1 MEAFRLSIFIAM
13 VFLLPACLRQ
23 ENQIVVLRKDLPAK
37 TIKGEELNI
46 PDLIAPTRI
55 YFTGKSLL
63 FKDNKSP
70 EAQMYVY
77 NPVSQKTNKFIKK
90 GRGPGEML
98 GAFYFAQ
105 LDSNKTTLIYD
116 ITLDKILKAD
126 TDSLLHQEYYPKELF
141 ECEGISRRIS
151 CICGYGDRLIA
162 LDNFED
168 ARIVELVQG
177 DSLQVL
183 ARYIPDTRKNRISD
197 FQLQA
202 FEGVIK
208 ANNTRQVCV
217 IACRYADQL
226 EIVNLVS
233 GTPLI
238 IKGPECF
245 EPQYQV
251 VTVGGGRALA
261 HEEDER
267 KGYVDVC
274 CDDDYIYALYSG
286 RFTNERNS
294 SYGNIIR
301 VFDWEG
307 NYIAN
312 YMLDNEIISI
322 DVVPVEQIIVGISSE
337 GTIIKYSL

>member
-1 MEAFRLSIFIAM
+1 M

-126 TDSLLHQEYYPKELF
+126 TDSLLHQEY
-141 ECEGISRRIS
+141 
-151 CICGYGDRLIA
+151 
-162 LDNFED
+162 
-168 ARIVELVQG
+168 
-177 DSLQVL
+177 
-183 ARYIPDTRKNRISD
+183 
-197 FQLQA
+197 
-202 FEGVIK
+202 
-208 ANNTRQVCV
+208 
-217 IACRYADQL
+217 
-226 EIVNLVS
+226 
-233 GTPLI
+233 
-238 IKGPECF
+238 
-245 EPQYQV
+245 
-251 VTVGGGRALA
+251 
-261 HEEDER
+261 
-267 KGYVDVC
+267 
-274 CDDDYIYALYSG
+274 
-286 RFTNERNS
+286 
-294 SYGNIIR
+294 
-301 VFDWEG
+301 
-307 NYIAN
+307 
-312 YMLDNEIISI
+312 
-322 DVVPVEQIIVGISSE
+322 
-337 GTIIKYSL
+337 

>member
-116 ITLDKILKAD
+116 ITLD
-126 TDSLLHQEYYPKELF
+126 
-141 ECEGISRRIS
+141 
-151 CICGYGDRLIA
+151 
-162 LDNFED
+162 
-168 ARIVELVQG
+168 
-177 DSLQVL
+177 
-183 ARYIPDTRKNRISD
+183 
-197 FQLQA
+197 
-202 FEGVIK
+202 
-208 ANNTRQVCV
+208 
-217 IACRYADQL
+217 
-226 EIVNLVS
+226 
-233 GTPLI
+233 
-238 IKGPECF
+238 
-245 EPQYQV
+245 
-251 VTVGGGRALA
+251 
-261 HEEDER
+261 
-267 KGYVDVC
+267 
-274 CDDDYIYALYSG
+274 
-286 RFTNERNS
+286 
-294 SYGNIIR
+294 
-301 VFDWEG
+301 
-307 NYIAN
+307 
-312 YMLDNEIISI
+312 
-322 DVVPVEQIIVGISSE
+322 
-337 GTIIKYSL
+337 